1 MPVKKVAPVVQ
12 RLPRQWVTP
21 TDPPLRLYIEEDE
34 GTFTLCLAGDRI
46 KELMISHDRAWVI
59 AAFERVKA
67 LYE

>member
-21 TDPPLRLYIEEDE
+21 TDPPLRLYIEEDD
-34 GTFTLCLAGDRI
+34 GTFSVLFAGDRI
-46 KELMISHDRAWVI
+46 KELLVTRDRDAAI
-59 AAFERVKA
+59 AEYQRVKA